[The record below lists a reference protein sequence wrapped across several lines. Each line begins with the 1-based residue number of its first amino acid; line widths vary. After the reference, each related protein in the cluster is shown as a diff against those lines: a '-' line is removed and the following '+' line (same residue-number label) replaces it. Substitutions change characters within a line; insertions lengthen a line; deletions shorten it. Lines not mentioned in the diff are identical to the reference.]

1 MLRNLHVENF
11 ALIDSLNLSFE
22 SGFTVLTGE
31 TGSGKSILL
40 GALNLILGERADFGV
55 IRDTSKK
62 TSVEATFNLSGFQ
75 LESLF
80 EQEDLDYFEETVVRR
95 EINAQGKS
103 RAFVNDTPVQ
113 LSVLKLIAEKLIH
126 IHSQH
131 HTLELKNKR
140 FHLELLDKLA
150 ETDVQLESYKH
161 IYTTW
166 KAKSKDLQKKRE
178 ELSTRMKDADYNRFQ
193 REELEGLHLEH
204 TDFEQLENEFKKL
217 ENLELISQSVQTFMH
232 DTTGENGALYS
243 LQNAL
248 HALDK
253 IKAFDPK
260 VNEFYER
267 VASVRIELK
276 DVADELEATFS
287 ELEVSPNRKYE
298 LEEQLN
304 AFYKVAKKHG
314 VSSQDE
320 LRSIYDGFV
329 NDDDSFSQ
337 LEEEIERLEK
347 QAVQLQKDLEKS
359 GNELTSLR
367 KSGALSVGKVLVER
381 LKELKLEQTT
391 LYFEVTPLERF
402 DDTGFDQVVLY
413 FSPNPGMSPKSVDK
427 AASGGELSRLM
438 LAIQLL
444 LSAKKQLPSILF
456 DEIDTGVSGE
466 VAEKIG
472 TVLRNMSANM
482 QVFAVTHLP
491 QVAAKGSHHWRVEKS
506 AENGTTQT
514 HVIPLSNQERIHEI
528 ARLMS
533 GSNINEAALH
543 HAKEL
548 MG

>member
-55 IRDTSKK
+55 IRDATKK
-62 TSVEATFNLSGFQ
+62 TSVEATFDLSGFQ
-75 LESLF
+75 LEALF
-80 EQEDLDYFEETVVRR
+80 EQEDLDYSLETVVRR

-103 RAFVNDTPVQ
+103 RAFINDTPVQ
-113 LSVLKLIAEKLIH
+113 LAVLKLVAEKLIH

-140 FHLELLDKLA
+140 FHLDLLDKLA
-150 ETDVQLESYKH
+150 ETDQQLDSYKQVFFA
-161 IYTTW
+161 W
-166 KAKSKDLQKKRE
+166 KKTNKELVVKKD
-178 ELSTRMKDADYNRFQ
+178 ELSTRLKDADYNRFQ
-193 REELEGLHLEH
+193 REELESLQLDH
-204 TDFEQLENEFKKL
+204 TDYDQLENEFKKL
-217 ENLELISQSVQTFMH
+217 ENLELISQSVQTFISE
-232 DTTGENGALYS
+232 TTGENAILSG

-248 HALDK
+248 HALEK
-253 IKAFDPK
+253 IKAFDPT
-260 VNEFYER
+260 VANLYER
-267 VASVRIELK
+267 VSSVRIEIK

-287 ELEVSPNRKYE
+287 EMEVSPNRKFE

-304 AFYKVAKKHG
+304 LFYKVAKKHG
-314 VSSQDE
+314 VSSQKE
-320 LRSIYDGFV
+320 LREIYFAFV
-329 NDDDSFSQ
+329 SDDDSFAL
-337 LEEEIERLEK
+337 LEEEILILDKQTKQLYSKLE
-347 QAVQLQKDLEKS
+347 AE
-359 GNELTSLR
+359 GNKLSSLR
-367 KSGALSVGKVLVER
+367 KTGSISVSKVLVER

-391 LYFEVTPLERF
+391 LYFEVLPLERF
-402 DDTGFDQVVLY
+402 DESGFDQVVLY

-472 TVLRNMSANM
+472 NVLRNMSHNM

-506 AENGTTQT
+506 TENGSTQT
-514 HVIPLSNQERIHEI
+514 QVNPLNNQERIHEI

-533 GSNINEAALH
+533 GSNVNEAALN

>member
-11 ALIDSLNLSFE
+11 ALIDSLDLSFE

-40 GALNLILGERADFGV
+40 GALNLILGERADYGV

-62 TSVEATFNLSGFQ
+62 TSVEATFNLSGFH
-75 LESLF
+75 LEGLF

-150 ETDVQLESYKH
+150 ETDAQLESYKQL
-161 IYTTW
+161 YSSW
-166 KAKSKDLQKKRE
+166 KAKNKDLQKKRE

-193 REELEGLHLEH
+193 REELESLHLGQ
-204 TDFEQLENEFKKL
+204 TDFEQLESEFKKL

-232 DTTGENGALYS
+232 ETTGENAVLYS

-253 IKAFDPK
+253 IKDFDPR
-260 VNEFYER
+260 VREYYER
-267 VASVRIELK
+267 VSSVRIELK

-298 LEEQLN
+298 LEDQLN

-314 VSSQDE
+314 VNSQQE
-320 LRSIYDGFV
+320 LLSIYAGFV
-329 NDDDSFSQ
+329 NDDDSFAQ

-347 QAVQLQKDLEKS
+347 QASELQKDLEKA
-359 GNELTSLR
+359 GNTLTSLR
-367 KSGALSVGKVLVER
+367 KSGALSVSKVLVER

-413 FSPNPGMSPKSVDK
+413 FSPNPGMSPKPVDK

-472 TVLRNMSANM
+472 NVLRNMSANM

-514 HVIPLSNQERIHEI
+514 RVTPLSNQERIHEI